1 MVPLALNDFT
11 KERVDQY
18 KGNFEFLQFV
28 LKQGSEDQKRLVA
41 NILLGNIHAGSSLN
55 QTFDVI
61 EKTFKSISRPIK
73 TELLA
78 AIEDLMS
85 RISGDELNKTKAFLE
100 KLKK

>member
-1 MVPLALNDFT
+1 MKKMKVTVLGLWSSAHIGETPSFLIET
-11 KERVDQY
+11 DQ
-18 KGNFEFLQFV
+18 
-28 LKQGSEDQKRLVA
+28 A
-41 NILLGNIHAGSSLN
+41 NILLDNVHAGLFLD

>member
-1 MVPLALNDFT
+1 MLNRLKLMELA
-11 KERVDQY
+11 
-18 KGNFEFLQFV
+18 V
-28 LKQGSEDQKRLVA
+28 LISIA
-41 NILLGNIHAGSSLN
+41 
-55 QTFDVI
+55 
-61 EKTFKSISRPIK
+61 ISRPIK